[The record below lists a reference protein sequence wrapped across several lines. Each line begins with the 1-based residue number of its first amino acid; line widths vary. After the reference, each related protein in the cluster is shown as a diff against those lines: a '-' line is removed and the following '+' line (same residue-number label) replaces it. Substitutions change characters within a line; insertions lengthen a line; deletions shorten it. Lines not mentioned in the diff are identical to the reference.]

1 VKTLLVRAMG
11 SRRARAWLAAAG
23 VGTCTLLVLALAA
36 AFHSVQDAMVS
47 YAGQRAVDL
56 WVAPP
61 GSDNLIRGSPRSL
74 MPLEYLDSVRAV
86 IGVAEVQPVL
96 EAFLPVAALRETP
109 RSNRLTL
116 LSIGYKVPDGLGGPP
131 RFAAGRAPQGL
142 REVALDR
149 VAGWRLA
156 IAIGDTVVIAGRRL
170 RVAGLTRGTNILATQ
185 FLFADFDA
193 AAIAAGAAGKASF
206 LLVRLAP
213 RADADAVARAI
224 EERFPALHGFPR
236 SRFLANNQR
245 EVTAGFLPLLGLIA
259 VLGIVAAAVLVG
271 LLLHG
276 VVEERRGDVAVVLA
290 LGADAASVGV
300 GMIAH
305 ALGLVVLGV
314 VTGSAGAWALA
325 AILDRVLPVIPLA
338 VSIRDAIAIALVFL
352 VTGLVASLV
361 PVVSLRRVDPLEA
374 FRP

>member
-1 VKTLLVRAMG
+1 MG

-36 AFHSVQDAMVS
+36 AFHSVEDSMAS

-56 WVAPP
+56 WVTAP

-74 MPLEYLDSVRAV
+74 IPLEFLDSVRTVA
-86 IGVAEVQPVL
+86 GVAEAQPVL
-96 EAFLPVAALRETP
+96 EAFLPVTAVRAVRD
-109 RSNRLTL
+109 SSRLTL
-116 LSIGYKVPDGLGGPP
+116 LAIGYKVPGGLAGPP
-131 RFAAGRAPQGL
+131 LFAVGRAPRGL

-149 VAGWRLA
+149 VAAWRFG
-156 IAIGDTVVIAGRRL
+156 IGVGDTVFVAGRRL

-193 AAIAAGAAGKASF
+193 AAIAAGAPGKASF
-206 LLVRLAP
+206 LVARLAP
-213 RADADAVARAI
+213 RAAADSVAHAI
-224 EERFPALHGFPR
+224 EERFPALQAFSR
-236 SRFLANNQR
+236 ARFLANNQR

-259 VLGIVAAAVLVG
+259 ILGIVAAAVLVG

-276 VVEERRGDVAVVLA
+276 VVEERRGDIAVLLA
-290 LGADAASVGV
+290 LGADVESVGV

-305 ALGLVVLGV
+305 ALGLVALGV
-314 VTGSAGAWALA
+314 VAGSAGAWALA
-325 AILDRVLPVIPLA
+325 AILDRMLPVVPLA
-338 VSIRDAIAIALVFL
+338 VSARDAIAISLLFL
-352 VTGLVASLV
+352 MAGLIAALV
-361 PVVSLRRVDPLEA
+361 PVFSLRHVDPLEA

>member
-1 VKTLLVRAMG
+1 MG

-23 VGTCTLLVLALAA
+23 VGTSTLLVLALAA
-36 AFHSVQDAMVS
+36 AFHSVQDAMAS

-56 WVAPP
+56 WVTAP

-74 MPLEYLDSVRAV
+74 IPLELLDSVRKVAD
-86 IGVAEVQPVL
+86 VAEAQPVL
-96 EAFLPVAALRETP
+96 EAFLPVTALRP
-109 RSNRLTL
+109 ARDSSRLTL
-116 LSIGYKVPDGLGGPP
+116 LSIGYKVPNGLGGPP
-131 RFAAGRAPQGL
+131 VFAAGRAPRGL

-149 VAGWRLA
+149 VAAWRLGCGV
-156 IAIGDTVVIAGRRL
+156 GDTLLVAGRTL

-193 AAIAAGAAGKASF
+193 AAIAAGAAGRASF

-213 RADADAVARAI
+213 DAEVDSVARAI
-224 EERFPALHGFPR
+224 EQRVPGLHAFSR
-236 SRFLANNQR
+236 ARFLSNNER
-245 EVTAGFLPLLGLIA
+245 EVTAGFLPLLELIA
-259 VLGIVAAAVLVG
+259 ILGIAAAAVLVG

-290 LGADAASVGV
+290 LGADVPSVGL
-300 GMIAH
+300 GMIVH
-305 ALGLVVLGV
+305 ALGLVAIGV
-314 VTGSAGAWALA
+314 VAGSAGAWILA
-325 AILDRVLPVIPLA
+325 AILDRLLPVVPLT
-338 VSIRDAIAIALVFL
+338 VSAADALAIAVLFL
-352 VTGLVASLV
+352 VTGLAAALV